1 MARLNRAAL
10 PALAPQA
17 QPLVRPGEAGAGI
30 LHFGLSA
37 FHRAHQAVYTEEA
50 MAKGGGDWAVVGV
63 APSSRDVLES
73 LRTQDM
79 LYSVLTVDGAD
90 AAARVIGVFD
100 HVLHAPSESGAV
112 LRLLADPAI
121 RVVTLTVTEKAYAP
135 GTAVM
140 DLIVRGLRLR
150 ETPLALV
157 SCDNLNGNGELLRG
171 LVGDALDD
179 PDVMALLSFPG
190 TMVDRIVP
198 ASTPQTLD
206 RAESLLG
213 VRDEATVAG
222 EPFRQWVV
230 QDDFP
235 GGRPA
240 WEVAGVVLTDD
251 TGPYEQRKLRA
262 LNGVHSALAYLG
274 ALAGAPTIDAAL
286 ALPGYRAT
294 MERFIAQDIAPTL
307 TELPV
312 IPYGAQV
319 LARFANSALGYR
331 TLQVAMDGSL
341 KLPQRLLGT
350 VADRRAA
357 GEMPVYGALV
367 LAAWMRFVA
376 GRADDGTELP
386 LNDPQAAVLRDTPPE
401 RLLGVLSP
409 ALADDEPLRAQIAH
423 WLRDLERHG
432 AAATLAAL

>member
-1 MARLNRAAL
+1 MARLSRSEPL
-10 PALAPQA
+10 KVE
-17 QPLVRPGEAGAGI
+17 PLVRPGDVGAGV
-30 LHFGLSA
+30 LHFGLGA

-50 MAKGGGDWAVVGV
+50 IAAGGGDWGIVGV
-63 APSSRDVLES
+63 APSSRDVLDA
-73 LRTQDM
+73 LVRQDM
-79 LYSVLTVDGAD
+79 LYSVLTVDGPD
-90 AAARVIGVFD
+90 ATARVVGAFD
-100 HVLHAPSESGAV
+100 SVLHAASEPGAV
-112 LRLLADPAI
+112 LRRLADPAI
-121 RVVTLTVTEKAYAP
+121 KVVTLTVTEKAYAP
-135 GTAVM
+135 GSAVL

-171 LVGDALDD
+171 LVGDALQD

-198 ASTPQTLD
+198 ATTPATLD
-206 RAESLLG
+206 RVESLIG
-213 VRDEATVAG
+213 ARDEAAVAG
-222 EPFRQWVV
+222 EPFREWVV

-240 WEVAGVVLTDD
+240 WDLAGVEFTAD
-251 TGPYEQRKLRA
+251 TAPYELRKLRM

-294 MERFIAQDIAPTL
+294 MERFIASDIAPTL

-312 IPYGAQV
+312 IPYGEQV
-319 LARFANSALGYR
+319 LHRFANSALRYR
-331 TLQVAMDGSL
+331 TLQVAGDGSQ

-357 GEMPVYGALV
+357 GAVPGYAALV
-367 LAAWMRFVA
+367 LAAWIRFVG
-376 GRADDGTELP
+376 GRADDGSALP
-386 LNDPQAAVLRDTPPE
+386 LDDPRAAELRGCPPSQVLG
-401 RLLGVLSP
+401 LLSP
-409 ALADDEPLRAQIAH
+409 ELADDAPLRAEVDR